1 MKRWAGD
8 NTKAVGTSRFGNR
21 LRKDTG
27 TVVERPASGLSL
39 AEIVDA
45 VGALPEESVLR
56 IAAGLAVALSGLHQT
71 GLAHGNIQLAS
82 VLLTQSGPRLADSD
96 ANWALGN
103 GDSARPPGQTGR
115 PYEPSADLVALG
127 LLLVTAYTGRGPHAG
142 SGEPDISNLPVR
154 LRQVVA
160 VCLAKEPGGQ
170 PTTVQL
176 LDAIGPLVPAPRTWP
191 PEVDELIARR
201 QVESPQLASGAE
213 ALTSTPAD
221 APPTR
226 TDVTDLNPPPVPPT
240 GTESLPPRRT
250 WPRRVALLGAVAVV
264 SSIVT
269 ALVITVPHHDSDPDT
284 DIAEAPPSIQ
294 STPTEPTREATPSEA
309 PRPPAPDQNQDE
321 DRSQDEDEGQ
331 ATEQE
336 TAADQEPTSA
346 TTRQTR
352 QPGAIAD
359 CEGKSL
365 SEPTTLLI
373 ACGDGAATLL
383 ALTWTAWGEPSAT
396 AQGVVAEVVC
406 EPSCVNG
413 HEVRVPATVTV
424 SGLAGGRYTLMDV
437 SAPTSPVSPFAHY
450 TLDAMGPTRRS

>member
-1 MKRWAGD
+1 MKRWAG
-8 NTKAVGTSRFGNR
+8 NHTKAVGTSRFGKR
-21 LRKDTG
+21 LRKETG
-27 TVVERPASGLSL
+27 TLVERPTPGLSL

-56 IAAGLAVALSGLHQT
+56 IAAGLAVALSGLHRT

-82 VLLTQSGPRLADSD
+82 VLLTRSGPRLADSD
-96 ANWALGN
+96 ADRALGT

-115 PYEPSADLVALG
+115 PYEPSADMVALG
-127 LLLVTAYTGRGPHAG
+127 LLLVTAYTGRAG
-142 SGEPDISNLPVR
+142 SGEPDISTLPVR

-160 VCLAKEPGGQ
+160 VCLADEPGDP
-170 PTTVQL
+170 PTTVRL

-201 QVESPQLASGAE
+201 QVDSPQLTAGAE
-213 ALTSTPAD
+213 ALTSTPVD
-221 APPTR
+221 APPVR
-226 TDVTDLNPPPVPPT
+226 ADLTDTTPPPVPPT

-250 WPRRVALLGAVAVV
+250 WPRRAALLGAVAVV

-294 STPTEPTREATPSEA
+294 PTTSEPTRETPPSEA
-309 PRPPAPDQNQDE
+309 PRQPAPDPEQNQDE
-321 DRSQDEDEGQ
+321 DRSQDEDQ
-331 ATEQE
+331 VTEQE

-359 CEGKSL
+359 CQGKPL
-365 SEPTTLLI
+365 SEPTMLLV

-383 ALTWTAWGEPSAT
+383 DMTWTAWGEPSAT
-396 AQGVVAEVVC
+396 ARGVLAEVVC
-406 EPSCVNG
+406 EPSCANG

-424 SGLAGGRYTLMDV
+424 SGLVGGRYTLMDV